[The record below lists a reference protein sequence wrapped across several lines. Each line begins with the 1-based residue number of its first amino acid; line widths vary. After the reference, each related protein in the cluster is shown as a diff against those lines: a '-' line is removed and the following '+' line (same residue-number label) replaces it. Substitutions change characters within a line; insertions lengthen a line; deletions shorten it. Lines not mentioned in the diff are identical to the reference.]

1 VSPEVGD
8 PLIPFGYLLT
18 QFLNLTLLTFDSALL
33 FFPAW
38 RLRVRMPTGRDLL
51 ACAPS
56 GSRIHPPYVK
66 RFRGI
71 CPERSARK
79 PVRMRND
86 GGVNSYKSIHRRAA
100 RSPTLFP
107 RVARRSR
114 FPAAALALAPAWQ
127 THLGGKLCSLIRRDR
142 APRARPGGSRAMPTA
157 AVLTLTLARRAHT
170 SRWCACFEP
179 CPPALLMLS

>member
-1 VSPEVGD
+1 LPFQIGDLLFGLGDLLFGLGD

-86 GGVNSYKSIHRRAA
+86 GGVNSYAKNNQG
-100 RSPTLFP
+100 L
-107 RVARRSR
+107 
-114 FPAAALALAPAWQ
+114 
-127 THLGGKLCSLIRRDR
+127 
-142 APRARPGGSRAMPTA
+142 RP
-157 AVLTLTLARRAHT
+157 
-170 SRWCACFEP
+170 
-179 CPPALLMLS
+179 